1 MKLFN
6 THKTNI
12 LYQDYGTNLLVIVE
26 GTETENVD
34 QTIWSF
40 MNHGALE
47 FDSKVDRLHA
57 GTKEVASFWTTT
69 EKLENYFRSRLPY
82 SDKEY
87 PNHAT
92 RQGKADLAVFLEKH
106 REARR
111 MAFGGIGHVYSQG
124 TISAERP
131 DDCGRDSWVSRG
143 LQG

>member
-12 LYQDYGTNLLVIVE
+12 VYQDYGSNLLVIVE
-26 GTETENVD
+26 GTETKNVD
-34 QTIWSF
+34 QTLWSF

-47 FDSKVDRLHA
+47 FDSNVDRLHA
-57 GTKEVASFWTTT
+57 GTKEVATFWTTT
-69 EKLENYFRSRLPY
+69 ESRLPY